1 MKTVFRVE
9 SANEENIRGGWYLLA
24 DSLAAAREVYPAH
37 LFPSAT
43 FIEVGKGLC
52 VECNEHPPAGE
63 VGCLGDDELLRDKE
77 IWEHKARIEWLQA
90 ILDDLL
96 GEANELEEEIA
107 NEERELRA
115 LQPVSKSKLVEKE

>member
-1 MKTVFRVE
+1 MTKCEPT
-9 SANEENIRGGWYLLA
+9 GYT
-24 DSLAAAREVYPAH
+24 DTEVWWTCPKCGTKNLGIYYSHSRPC
-37 LFPSAT
+37 T
-43 FIEVGKGLC
+43 GC
-52 VECNEHPPAGE
+52 DYEHPPAGE